1 MNTTMEMLTY
11 VKSLTELTDKQKS
24 ELIMN
29 LINESKNVKQTVIT
43 KTVET
48 PAKGNQTFVERMAAA
63 KAAKAAAKAAKAA
76 PAKAAK
82 AAPAKAAKAAAKA
95 AKAAPAKAA
104 KAAKA
109 APADVN
115 KITIVKYSDKA
126 YAIIGETKPF
136 KDILKGLNC
145 RFNGFL
151 TVNDVK
157 EAGWIFSAKRLEDI
171 TTALKGV
178 KIKK

>member
-1 MNTTMEMLTY
+1 MNTMEALAY
-11 VKSLTELTDKQKS
+11 VKGLEISDKEKS
-24 ELIMN
+24 NLIIK
-29 LINESKNVKQTVIT
+29 LINESKNVKETVIT
-43 KTVET
+43 KKVET

-82 AAPAKAAKAAAKA
+82 AAPAKAAKAA
-95 AKAAPAKAA
+95 PA

-136 KDILKGLNC
+136 KEILKGLNC

-151 TVNDVK
+151 TVNNVK
-157 EAGWIFSAKRLEDI
+157 QAGWIFSVKRLNDI
-171 TTALKGV
+171 TTVLKGV

>member
-1 MNTTMEMLTY
+1 MNTMEALAY
-11 VKSLTELTDKQKS
+11 VKGLEISDKEKS
-24 ELIMN
+24 NLIIK
-29 LINESKNVKQTVIT
+29 LINESKNVKETVIT

-48 PAKGNQTFVERMAAA
+48 PAKDKQTFVDRMAAA
-63 KAAKAAAKAAKAA
+63 KAAKAAAAKAAKAA

-82 AAPAKAAKAAAKA
+82 AAPAKAAKAAA
-95 AKAAPAKAA
+95 A

-115 KITIVKYSDKA
+115 KIKIVKYSDKA

-136 KDILKGLNC
+136 KEILKGLNC

-151 TVNDVK
+151 TVNNVK
-157 EAGWIFSAKRLEDI
+157 QPGWIFSTKRLEDI
-171 TTALKGV
+171 TTALNRV